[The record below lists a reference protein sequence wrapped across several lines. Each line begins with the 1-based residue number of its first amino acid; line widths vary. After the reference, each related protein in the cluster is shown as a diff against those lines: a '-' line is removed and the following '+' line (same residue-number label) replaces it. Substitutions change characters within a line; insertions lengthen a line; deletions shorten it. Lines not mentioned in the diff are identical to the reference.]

1 MMPDRDNPYLLTP
14 GPLTTSAATKQ
25 AMTRDWGSRDGRF
38 IALTAQVR
46 GRLTALAGGG
56 DEFSCVLIQ
65 GSGTFAVEALLGTLV
80 PADGRCLILV
90 NGAYGARMVRICEII
105 GRAHAVYET
114 AEDTPPDPAQLDA
127 ILVDDE
133 TIGHVVAVHCE
144 TTTGILNPIEDIA
157 AVCEARGRRLL
168 VDAMSS
174 FGALPLDLARVPCD
188 AVAAS
193 ANKCLEGVPGIG
205 FVVARRDALAAARGN
220 SPSLSLDVHHQWQGF
235 ETTGEWRFTPPTQV
249 LAALGQALAE
259 HADEGGIIGRGKRY
273 ADNCRVL
280 VDGMRGLGFE
290 TFLPDGLQAPIIVTF
305 RAPSD
310 PRFDFTR
317 FYDALAERGYLIYP
331 GKLTRAP
338 TFRIG
343 CIGRI
348 DATVMQGV
356 VAAVAEVT
364 REMRFDPA
372 VGPSPG

>member
-1 MMPDRDNPYLLTP
+1 MMSDRDNPYLLTP

-25 AMTRDWGSRDGRF
+25 AMVRDWGSRDGRF
-38 IALTAQVR
+38 IALTADVR
-46 GRLTALAGGG
+46 DRLTALSGGG

-65 GSGTFAVEALLGTLV
+65 GSGTFAVEAMLGTLV

-90 NGAYGARMVRICEII
+90 NGAYGARMVRICETI

-114 AEDTPPDPAQLDA
+114 AEVTPPDPAHLDA
-127 ILVDDE
+127 ILADDE

-144 TTTGILNPIEDIA
+144 TTTGIRNPIEDIA

-168 VDAMSS
+168 IDAMSS
-174 FGALPLDLARVPCD
+174 FGALPLDLIRVPCD

-205 FVVARRDALAAARGN
+205 FVIARRDVLAAARGN
-220 SPSLSLDVHHQWQGF
+220 SHSLSLDLHHQWQGF
-235 ETTGEWRFTPPTQV
+235 EATGEWRFTPPTQV

-259 HADEGGIIGRGKRY
+259 HAEEGGVIGRGKRY
-273 ADNCRVL
+273 GANCRVL
-280 VDGMRGLGFE
+280 VEGMRGLGYE

-310 PRFDFTR
+310 ARFDFAR

-331 GKLTRAP
+331 GKLTRAAS
-338 TFRIG
+338 FRIG

-348 DATVMQGV
+348 DAAVMQGV

-364 REMRFDPA
+364 EEMGFDPA
-372 VGPSPG
+372 VGSSQG